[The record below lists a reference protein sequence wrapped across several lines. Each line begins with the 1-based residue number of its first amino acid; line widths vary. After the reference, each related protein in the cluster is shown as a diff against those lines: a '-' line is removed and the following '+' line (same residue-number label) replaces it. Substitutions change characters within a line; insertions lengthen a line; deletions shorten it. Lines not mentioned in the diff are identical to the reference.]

1 MMFSELYG
9 AYYTAVS
16 QIIKS
21 AIEHPLEKGELR
33 GIVEKYAF
41 GESALNIEAA
51 IKEERWQLIRED
63 GTTPIKKIPTM
74 PLTILQKRWL
84 KAISMDPRMK
94 LFGEVLEGLEDIE
107 PLFTAEDY
115 TIFDKYADGDRYED
129 ENYINNFRLILDA
142 IKHRYPLEIKAIGR
156 KGRELSLVVLP
167 EYLEYSEKDDKF
179 RLIGTGR
186 KYGDTVNLGRIIS
199 CERYEKEHVPR
210 QNARSNAE
218 NRVVEFELYDE
229 RNALERVLLHF
240 AHFKKQAEKVDEN
253 TYKVSLFYEK
263 DDETEM
269 LIRILSFGPMIKVI
283 GPDSFVELV
292 KERLRKQKS
301 CEH

>member
-51 IKEERWQLIRED
+51 IKEERWQLIRVD
-63 GTTPIKKIPTM
+63 GTTPIKQIPTM

-94 LFGEVLEGLEDIE
+94 LFGEVLEGLEDID

-156 KGRELSLVVLP
+156 KGRELCLVVLP

-179 RLIGTGR
+179 RLIGSGR
-186 KYGDTVNLGRIIS
+186 KYGDTINLGRIIS
-199 CERYEKEHVPR
+199 CKRYEKEYVPR
-210 QNARSNAE
+210 QNTRSNAE

-240 AHFKKQAEKVDEN
+240 AHFKKQAEKIGEN

-263 DDETEM
+263 DDETEI
-269 LIRILSFGPMIKVI
+269 LIRVLSFGPMIKVI